1 MENNMDVIE
10 KINLLN
16 DSSKKELDRYIDA
29 LLKKQSPDNTTDNK
43 NRKERLLKVSVWSD
57 EDLEPVRSIRSF
69 EFFKEGKW

>member
-1 MENNMDVIE
+1 MDVIE